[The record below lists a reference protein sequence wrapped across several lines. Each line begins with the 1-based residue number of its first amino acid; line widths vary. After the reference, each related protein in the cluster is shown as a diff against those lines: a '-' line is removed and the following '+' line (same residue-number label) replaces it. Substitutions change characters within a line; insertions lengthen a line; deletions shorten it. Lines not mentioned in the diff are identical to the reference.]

1 VEAGKSATP
10 KSELKIKM
18 MIGSSPC
25 SAARVVFNSN
35 ADIRAPVA
43 GGDQWFLTFDLGG
56 ETANPAV
63 QQLQLVLASS
73 GHEEWFEDPNSLSQL
88 KDLWN
93 VWPLLTVPPRGDMR
107 EMSVRRV
114 VAMIKSE
121 YRQFERRSCFA
132 EKRAVHIDLGQFPL
146 VMREK
151 ESWSSESSGLQ
162 KEREVLQAAAAP
174 LTEQAGKVHPNVCL
188 SPLSVPLDMLSE
200 EEEEPQDTDLGQSP
214 RVVSLETLCELPR
227 CLLFGVGGIGKSSFC
242 LSLCRDWANDQ
253 AKFDCVVYVDLV
265 AELAKEGAPFVSL
278 NDVVF
283 AVVFKS
289 DKSSQRLCHDFTV
302 WLSKPATRVLWVLD
316 GCDQVEHKLRGTIF
330 SQLQNGTFA
339 QGQDKHVLLVT
350 RLELTE
356 GPSRIDRNKYQC
368 YELLGFDDDTV
379 LQYIHAY
386 FVDTPEKRLEL
397 RATLGFSKEFLVYSC
412 NRDRPRTFRK
422 WGNISWIH
430 EAAKNPLLLDLM
442 CDLFDRTSN
451 LNDLSRKTRL
461 YEKVFDLCLRA
472 NGELH
477 QWWEKECHSDGK
489 LKKAWMALCCT
500 AWTSLVDEE
509 KVKGIVSRSQLS
521 KQWIVESSF
530 LDKIDRDTWKW
541 TNFTFQE
548 FLAAR
553 WVCHYMP
560 IDQVGPAL
568 KDARQNFGDVFVGFV
583 IGMEGKNQALT
594 CLEQWMPM
602 SAPKTPHPVFG
613 KPDDDVGRMVALIEE
628 CAPENLHLFRAFVK
642 SNHDW
647 SKVLNKNIV
656 EAVTY
661 AASHG
666 SLQAVRTLVELFRG
680 SAELALHC
688 AAQEGHVNI
697 VEWTGRR
704 VSSVD
709 VVCYNGQTALL
720 LAAVGGHELIVRHLL
735 ERGANPN
742 VVDAFGQTALC
753 QAVWGGNPRVVQLLF
768 EQRHCRGDLDGK
780 SRINGE
786 TLLSMATRDGFVEIA
801 SMLLHAGAGVDV
813 MDGKGMTP
821 LHIAC
826 SIGNADL
833 VKLLIEHE
841 ANVKAVTAD
850 RGKQSPLHLAVA
862 RGIFSNDLV
871 HLVRLLLDNGA
882 DRHAKDAKGRT
893 ALNVAQASRTQVV
906 ELCGEDVFPE
916 QTQELLLILGQE

>member
-1 VEAGKSATP
+1 V
-10 KSELKIKM
+10 
-18 MIGSSPC
+18 
-25 SAARVVFNSN
+25 
-35 ADIRAPVA
+35 
-43 GGDQWFLTFDLGG
+43 
-56 ETANPAV
+56 
-63 QQLQLVLASS
+63 
-73 GHEEWFEDPNSLSQL
+73 
-88 KDLWN
+88 
-93 VWPLLTVPPRGDMR
+93 MR
-107 EMSVRRV
+107 DMSVRRV

-146 VMREK
+146 VTREK
-151 ESWSSESSGLQ
+151 ESSSLSSGQGKSSCLQ
-162 KEREVLQAAAAP
+162 KQPKVLQVAA
-174 LTEQAGKVHPNVCL
+174 LTEQAAKVHPNFCL
-188 SPLSVPLDMLSE
+188 SPLNMSLDMLSE
-200 EEEEPQDTDLGQSP
+200 EEDEEQDTDLGQSP

-227 CLLFGVGGIGKSSFC
+227 WLLYGVGGIGKSNFC
-242 LSLCRDWANDQ
+242 LSLCRDWAENES
-253 AKFDCVVYVDLV
+253 KFDCVLYVDLV
-265 AELAKEGAPFVSL
+265 AELAKKGASFVSL
-278 NDVVF
+278 NDVVV
-283 AVVFKS
+283 AAVFKS
-289 DKSSQRLCHDFTV
+289 DKSSQRLCDAFTV
-302 WLSKPATRVLWVLD
+302 WLSKPTTRVLWVLD

-330 SQLQNGTFA
+330 SELQKGTFA

-350 RLELTE
+350 RPELTE
-356 GPSRIDRNKYQC
+356 GPTRIDRTKYQC
-368 YELLGFDDDTV
+368 YELLGFDDNTV

-386 FVDTPEKRLEL
+386 FVGTPEKRLEL
-397 RATLGFSKEFLVYSC
+397 RATLGFSKEFPVCSS
-412 NRDRPRTFRK
+412 NRDRPRTYRK
-422 WGNISWIH
+422 WGTISWIH
-430 EAAKNPLLLDLM
+430 EAAKNPLMLELM

-451 LNDLSRKTRL
+451 LNDLTRKTRL
-461 YEKVFDLCLRA
+461 YQKVFDLWLQA
-472 NGELH
+472 SSEKH
-477 QWWEKECHSDGK
+477 QWCEEESYSDEI
-489 LKKAWMALCCT
+489 LKMAWKALCCA
-500 AWTSLVDEE
+500 AWTSLGGE
-509 KVKGIVSRSQLS
+509 VKGIVSRSQLS
-521 KQWIVESSF
+521 KQWIVESGF

-541 TNFTFQE
+541 THFTFQE

-602 SAPKTPHPVFG
+602 SAPKTPHAVFG

-647 SKVLNKNIV
+647 SKVLNNNIV

-753 QAVWGGNPRVVQLLF
+753 QAVWGGNPRVVQLLL
-768 EQRHCRGDLDGK
+768 EQRHCRGDLDAK

-786 TLLSMATRDGFVEIA
+786 TLLSMAVRNGFVEIA
-801 SMLLHAGAGVDV
+801 ALLLHAGAGVDV

-826 SIGNADL
+826 SIENADL

-882 DRHAKDAKGRT
+882 DRHAKDANGRT

-916 QTQELLLILGQE
+916 QTQEMMLVLDQK